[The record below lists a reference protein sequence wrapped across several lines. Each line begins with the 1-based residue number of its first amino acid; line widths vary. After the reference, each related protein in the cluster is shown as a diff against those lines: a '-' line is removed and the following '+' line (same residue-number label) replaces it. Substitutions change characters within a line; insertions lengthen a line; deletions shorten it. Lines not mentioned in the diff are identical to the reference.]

1 VIRVNTYTTFFL
13 CLYPLFN
20 LVLRDFF
27 LQAFLDN
34 MDHDYQLVLC
44 SATINAAVRAF
55 ARDIMEIEKGSP
67 NFVTVGITRNQPLP
81 SSVTSEGGTDGSAAH
96 STGGGAAAALLQSR
110 EGSIGSSSL
119 YGAPLVR
126 HWSTAVRVSARAGVA
141 ADLVSTLNPRTAIVF
156 VATKV
161 ECDAI
166 AEEFGALLAGTKVLC
181 EASTQ
186 TLRIPSCYYFGCI
199 IAWHANLSLPLS
211 SLSLSLI
218 HLTSLPR
225 PSLCLR

>member
-1 VIRVNTYTTFFL
+1 LYLTNRLSLFAFFAGSYL
-13 CLYPLFN
+13 
-20 LVLRDFF
+20 

-44 SATINAAVRAF
+44 SATINAAVRSF
-55 ARDIMEIEKGSP
+55 ARDTMEIVKGSP
-67 NFVTVGITRNQPLP
+67 NFVTVGIARNQPLP
-81 SSVTSEGGTDGSAAH
+81 SSSSAGADGSGGTGAAIG
-96 STGGGAAAALLQSR
+96 GGGAAAALLQSR
-110 EGSIGSSSL
+110 EDSSSGSGSSSA

-166 AEEFGALLAGTKVLC
+166 AEEFGTLLGGAKV
-181 EASTQ
+181 
-186 TLRIPSCYYFGCI
+186 CI
-199 IAWHANLSLPLS
+199 KPA
-211 SLSLSLI
+211 
-218 HLTSLPR
+218 
-225 PSLCLR
+225 